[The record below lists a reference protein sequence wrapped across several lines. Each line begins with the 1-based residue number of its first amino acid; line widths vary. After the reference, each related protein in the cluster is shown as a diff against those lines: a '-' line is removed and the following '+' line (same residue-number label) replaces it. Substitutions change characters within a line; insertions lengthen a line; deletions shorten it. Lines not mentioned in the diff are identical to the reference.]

1 MHVLQIY
8 EKNTRHSNESFSF
21 GRFWHSKPPK
31 RSMLV
36 FTSPSDWS
44 DLRQRMYPS
53 ETSVGFV
60 PTMGAL
66 HAGHQS
72 LMRRAAL
79 ENDVCLSSVFVNP
92 TQFNQSSDLVN
103 YPRTLQEDLTVAEAA
118 GCDLLFVPQI
128 STMYGNDV
136 STQSTNYGALT
147 HSLEGKFRP
156 GHFDG
161 VVTIVRKLLRM
172 LGPHKLYLG
181 EKDFQQL
188 AVIRELVRRES
199 IPTQVVGCALVR
211 DHDGLALSSRNVR
224 LTAAG
229 RQIALA
235 GYETLKHMQ
244 QKSVELDPQRLAKW
258 GRRHLE
264 MQNGLGLEYLE
275 VVDAQN
281 LQAAENW
288 NEPQEIRALLAFYVD
303 GVRLIDNV
311 VLNPNTAR

>member
-8 EKNTRHSNESFSF
+8 EKNIRHSNESFSF
-21 GRFWHSKPPK
+21 GRFWHSKPPE

-44 DLRQRMYPS
+44 NLRQRMFTA

-66 HAGHQS
+66 HSGHQS
-72 LMRRAAL
+72 LMRRASQ
-79 ENDVCLSSVFVNP
+79 ENNLCIASVFVNP
-92 TQFNQSSDLVN
+92 TQFNLSSDLVN
-103 YPRTLQEDLTVAEAA
+103 YPRTLQEDLVYAEAA
-118 GCDLLFVPQI
+118 GCNLLFVPQV
-128 STMYGNDV
+128 STMYGTDV
-136 STQSTNYGALT
+136 RSETTNYGALT

-161 VVTIVRKLLRM
+161 VVTIVRKLLEM
-172 LGPHKLYLG
+172 ISPDKIYLG

-188 AVIRELVRRES
+188 AVIRELVRRENLA
-199 IPTQVVGCALVR
+199 TEVVGCALVR

-224 LTAAG
+224 LTPAG

-235 GYETLKHMQ
+235 GHDTLKQMQ
-244 QKSVELDPQRLAKW
+244 LKTSELDPQRLAKW
-258 GRRHLE
+258 GSRHLE
-264 MQNGLGLEYLE
+264 LQSGLELEYLE
-275 VVDAQN
+275 VVDAVSFQPTD
-281 LQAAENW
+281 NW
-288 NEPQEIRALLAFYVD
+288 HEPSEIRALLAFYVD

-311 VLNPNTAR
+311 VLNVPPAY